1 MDAQLG
7 PGAKRPS
14 LLQWVVVLVV
24 LLIVAAL
31 AIPGFFA
38 GGRVSNSQSAS
49 SRLHTLCSAEAD
61 FRANDRDGNH
71 VNDFWTGDVKS
82 LYTLT
87 SAAVP
92 GARGGTED
100 PPIKVIGLLFAGADA
115 DGTFVEAGGEN
126 TPLSSY
132 TVPNANSGYWYA
144 ALSLDL
150 SSSAT
155 LDSTYKRD
163 TGGTPKMG
171 SCHNL
176 SKFGFVAFPDSESAG
191 QYVYTVNQNHT
202 VFRRHTIGPAKTAN
216 TLPPGLNGFQELYQ
230 NWPKET
236 DLKSWWAPLD

>member
-1 MDAQLG
+1 MDVQLD

-14 LLQWVVVLVV
+14 FMQWVVVLVV

-31 AIPGFFA
+31 AIPGFFSS
-38 GGRVSNSQSAS
+38 GRMSNQQNAS

-61 FRANDRDGNH
+61 FRASDRDGNH

-92 GARGGTED
+92 GPRGGTED
-100 PPIKVIGLLFAGADA
+100 PPIKLIGLSLAAADA

-126 TPLSSY
+126 TALSLYLAPS
-132 TVPNANSGYWYA
+132 AKAGYWYA

-150 SSSAT
+150 NSSGT
-155 LDSTYKRD
+155 LESTYKLD

-171 SCHNL
+171 SCHNM

-191 QYVYTVNQNHT
+191 PFVLIVNQNNT
-202 VFRRHTIGPAKTAN
+202 VFRRVTIGPARTAN
-216 TLPPGLNGFQELYQ
+216 TLPPGPNGFQEVYQ

-236 DLKSWWAPLD
+236 ELKSGWSPLD